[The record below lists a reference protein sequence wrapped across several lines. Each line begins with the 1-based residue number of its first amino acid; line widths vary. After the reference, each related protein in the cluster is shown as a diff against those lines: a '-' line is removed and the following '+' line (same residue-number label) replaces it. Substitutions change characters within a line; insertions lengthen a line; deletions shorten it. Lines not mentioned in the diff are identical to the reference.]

1 MWLRIGL
8 KAIRGAAY
16 EYPWFHRW
24 MGLMGNVS
32 FVIGSIFFL
41 YKGLEVTGTWIFIL
55 ASAGMMIDS
64 FGEKLL
70 HREAEQR
77 HSGAQRGPA
86 AVRTGT

>member
-1 MWLRIGL
+1 MWL
-8 KAIRGAAY
+8 KAIRRVAY

-24 MGLMGNVS
+24 MGLIGNVS

-55 ASAGMMIDS
+55 ASTGMMIDS
-64 FGEKLL
+64 FGEKLTR
-70 HREAEQR
+70 REAERR
-77 HSGAQRGPA
+77 HRAAQGGPA